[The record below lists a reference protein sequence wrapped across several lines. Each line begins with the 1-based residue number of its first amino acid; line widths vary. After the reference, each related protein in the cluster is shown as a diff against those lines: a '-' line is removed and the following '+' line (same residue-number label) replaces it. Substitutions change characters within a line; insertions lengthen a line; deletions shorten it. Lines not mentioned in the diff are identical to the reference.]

1 MAVLIPEHCELC
13 PRRCGADRR
22 TQTGRCGAGNTL
34 RAARA
39 ALHRWEEPCISGE
52 DPNGAPGAVFSAVY
66 AGLCFL
72 VRTASSV
79 TGAEGKKITTERLAE
94 VFLALQ
100 AQGAYNINLIT
111 PTQYLP
117 WILEALNL
125 CGERLAIPV
134 LYNTG
139 GYERVEML
147 RLLEGR
153 VQIYLPDLKYY
164 DSALSARYS
173 AAPDYFAVAA
183 QALREMFR
191 QVGPVRFDENG
202 MLQSGMV
209 VRHLVL
215 PGAHK
220 DSLRLLNWLADNFS
234 PEDIRL
240 SLMSQYT
247 PPAGI
252 AIRELQRPIFTY
264 EYRKACERRRS
275 WAFWAIP
282 SSVLPPMPPTPR
294 PLMGRA
300 FDKISPPGD
309 TYDRTPAAP
318 RHRRWRM
325 VFPHSRP

>member
-1 MAVLIPEHCELC
+1 MLCNIC
-13 PRRCGADRR
+13 PRRCGAER
-22 TQTGRCGAGNTL
+22 TETRGGGVCAMPAGIV
-34 RAARA
+34 AAKA
-39 ALHRWEEPCISGE
+39 MLHQWEEPVLSGT
-52 DPNGAPGAVFSAVY
+52 NGAGCVFFSGCNLGCVF
-66 AGLCFL
+66 CQN
-72 VRTASSV
+72 
-79 TGAEGKKITTERLAE
+79 GKISHENFGKVLSPARLRE
-94 VFLALQ
+94 IFFELI
-100 AQGAYNINLIT
+100 AQGAHCIDLVSPTHFT
-111 PTQYLP
+111 P
-117 WILEALNL
+117 WVCEALAEPL
-125 CGERLAIPV
+125 PV
-134 LYNTG
+134 PVVWNSG
-139 GYERVEML
+139 GYERVETL
-147 RLLEGR
+147 KTLEGR

-264 EYRKACERRRS
+264 EYRKACERAEELGFLGYTQQRS
-275 WAFWAIP
+275 SADAAYT
-282 SSVLPPMPPTPR
+282 PP
-294 PLMGRA
+294 
-300 FDKISPPGD
+300 FDG
-309 TYDRTPAAP
+309 TGL
-318 RHRRWRM
+318 
-325 VFPHSRP
+325 